1 MVLIIGTESNQSSGD
16 RNTEA
21 VNNCYNHHPRF
32 VCGLAVPDHRWCGY
46 SGYIKHDVIND
57 TKHATSTV
65 HSDMM
70 IVRPG
75 LNHLQFLPRYQLLD
89 GQYESLEIRV
99 TVPNKTGPTLRSL
112 GTAYNGQQQ
121 NIFRN
126 IFKIEILLV

>member
-1 MVLIIGTESNQSSGD
+1 MRSKRLRD
-16 RNTEA
+16 A
-21 VNNCYNHHPRF
+21 
-32 VCGLAVPDHRWCGY
+32 GLPLALYRY
-46 SGYIKHDVIND
+46 
-57 TKHATSTV
+57 
-65 HSDMM
+65 
-70 IVRPG
+70 
-75 LNHLQFLPRYQLLD
+75 LQNHLQFLPRYQLLD